1 MHSPVDILNKVVF
14 LKSIFS
20 FIQMTSVILGILYL
34 FG

>member
-1 MHSPVDILNKVVF
+1 MQSPVDILNKVVF

-20 FIQMTSVILGILYL
+20 FIQMTLVILGLLYL